1 MKEVYIVATEDT
13 EPLGPEAIGE
23 AFETDEVTVEL
34 DDAPGSFRLRS
45 AEAEIAVRF
54 EALESPLGWTPEL
67 LTGSESAHARLR
79 QARGLYRVAF
89 ETPTGSQPTVAV
101 FEALWCVRALLEK
114 REGVLLD
121 VTAFKLHEEEDV
133 RGDHRAGFRHPR
145 PREPARAWRPPRAT
159 RRSGCTRTGWRSSA
173 QRDVEIFHLAE
184 ADLLPAESFLH
195 ELCTDLA
202 FGQGPAAR
210 VPMETS
216 DGAGLH
222 AGAVRGGAARDCS
235 ACRWRPSRGTRA
247 MFLTVVSPEGRHTT
261 SELLR
266 PYRSRFEQEDPRR
279 TEALATQATRL
290 LPAFKA
296 RFQRRGLMEPLTFLV
311 RAPFETHPD
320 GRSDRG
326 EPLAGG
332 ALLGG
337 GRASSG
343 KLVDGAAHTTEWR
356 KGAAVEIDEDTVNA
370 VAMGRDGRPLDDEEM
385 QGVLLAERPS

>member
-1 MKEVYIVATEDT
+1 VKEVYIVATEDA

-34 DDAPGSFRLRS
+34 DEGPGSFRLRS

-89 ETPTGSQPTVAV
+89 ETPAGSQPTVGV
-101 FEALWCVRALLEK
+101 FEALWCVRGLLEK

-121 VTAFKLHEEEDV
+121 ASAFKLHEEEDV
-133 RGDHRAGFRHPR
+133 REITELDFDIRDHVNLHALEAAPGDAPLWVHSHGMAKFG
-145 PREPARAWRPPRAT
+145 
-159 RRSGCTRTGWRSSA
+159 

-202 FGQGPAAR
+202 FGEGPTPR

-216 DGAGLH
+216 NGEAFML
-222 AGAVRGGAARDCS
+222 VSSEEARHGMLGVPLETFEGHEGEY
-235 ACRWRPSRGTRA
+235 W
-247 MFLTVVSPEGRHTT
+247 TVVSPEGRHTT
-261 SELLR
+261 SELLK
-266 PYRSRFEQEDPRR
+266 PYRSRFEQEDPTRS
-279 TEALATQATRL
+279 EALASQAARL
-290 LPAFKA
+290 RPAFKA
-296 RFQRRGLMEPLTFLV
+296 RFHRRGLMEPLTFLV

-320 GRSDRG
+320 GDPVQ
-326 EPLAGG
+326 ENLWLEVLAWEEE
-332 ALLGG
+332 
-337 GRASSG
+337 RITG
-343 KLVDGAAHTTEWR
+343 KLVDGAAQTTEWR
-356 KGAAVEIDEDTVNA
+356 KGATVEIDEDSVNA
-370 VAMGRDGRPLDDEEM
+370 VAMGRDGRPLEDAEM

>member
-13 EPLGPEAIGE
+13 EPLGPETIGE

-34 DDAPGSFRLRS
+34 DEAPGSFRLRS

-89 ETPTGSQPTVAV
+89 ETPPGSQPTVGV
-101 FEALWCVRALLEK
+101 FEALWCVRGLLEK

-121 VTAFKLHEEEDV
+121 ASAFKLHEEEDV
-133 RGDHRAGFRHPR
+133 REITELDFDIRDHVNLHALEAVPGDAPLWVHSHGMAKFG
-145 PREPARAWRPPRAT
+145 
-159 RRSGCTRTGWRSSA
+159 

-195 ELCTDLA
+195 ELCTDIA
-202 FGQGPAAR
+202 FGEGPTPR
-210 VPMETS
+210 IPMETS
-216 DGAGLH
+216 NGEAFML
-222 AGAVRGGAARDCS
+222 VSSEEARHGMLGVPLETFEGHEGEY
-235 ACRWRPSRGTRA
+235 W
-247 MFLTVVSPEGRHTT
+247 TVVSPEGRHTT

-266 PYRSRFEQEDPRR
+266 PYRSRFEQEDPTRS
-279 TEALATQATRL
+279 EALASQAARL
-290 LPAFKA
+290 RPAFKA
-296 RFQRRGLMEPLTFLV
+296 RFHRRGLMEPLTFLV
-311 RAPFETHPD
+311 RAPFETHPEGD
-320 GRSDRG
+320 PVQENLWLEVLSWEEGRIT
-326 EPLAGG
+326 
-332 ALLGG
+332 
-337 GRASSG
+337 G
-343 KLVDGAAHTTEWR
+343 KLVDGAAQTTEWR
-356 KGAAVEIDEDTVNA
+356 KGATVEIDEDGVNA

>member
-1 MKEVYIVATEDT
+1 VKEVYIVATEDA
-13 EPLGPEAIGE
+13 EPLGPEVIGE

-34 DDAPGSFRLRS
+34 DEGPGSFRLRS

-54 EALESPLGWTPEL
+54 EALEAPLGWTPEL

-89 ETPTGSQPTVAV
+89 ETPAGSQPTVGV
-101 FEALWCVRALLEK
+101 FEALWCARGLLEK

-121 VTAFKLHEEEDV
+121 ASAFKLHEEEDV
-133 RGDHRAGFRHPR
+133 REITELDFDIRDHVNLHALEAAPGDAPLWVHSHGMSKF
-145 PREPARAWRPPRAT
+145 
-159 RRSGCTRTGWRSSA
+159 G

-202 FGQGPAAR
+202 FGEGPTPH

-216 DGAGLH
+216 NGEAFML
-222 AGAVRGGAARDCS
+222 VSSEEARHGMLGIPLETFEGHEGEY
-235 ACRWRPSRGTRA
+235 W
-247 MFLTVVSPEGRHTT
+247 TVVSPEGRHTT

-266 PYRSRFEQEDPRR
+266 PYRSRFEQEDPTRS
-279 TEALATQATRL
+279 EALASQAARL
-290 LPAFKA
+290 RPAFKA
-296 RFQRRGLMEPLTFLV
+296 RFHRRGLMEPLTFLV

-320 GRSDRG
+320 G
-326 EPLAGG
+326 EAVNENLWLEILAWEE
-332 ALLGG
+332 
-337 GRASSG
+337 GRITG
-343 KLVDGAAHTTEWR
+343 KLVDGAAQTTEWR
-356 KGAAVEIDEDTVNA
+356 KGAAVEIDEDSVNA

>member
-34 DDAPGSFRLRS
+34 DEAPGSFRLRS

-89 ETPTGSQPTVAV
+89 ETPPGSQPTVGV
-101 FEALWCVRALLEK
+101 FEALWCVRGLLEK

-121 VTAFKLHEEEDV
+121 ASAFKLHEEEDV
-133 RGDHRAGFRHPR
+133 REITELDFDIRDHVNLHALEAAPGDAPLWVHSHGMAKFG
-145 PREPARAWRPPRAT
+145 
-159 RRSGCTRTGWRSSA
+159 

-195 ELCTDLA
+195 ELCTDIA
-202 FGQGPAAR
+202 FGEGPTPR
-210 VPMETS
+210 IPMETS
-216 DGAGLH
+216 NGEGFML
-222 AGAVRGGAARDCS
+222 VSSEEARHGMLGVPLETFEGHEGEY
-235 ACRWRPSRGTRA
+235 W
-247 MFLTVVSPEGRHTT
+247 TVVSPEGRHTT

-266 PYRSRFEQEDPRR
+266 PYRSRFEQEDPTRSQ
-279 TEALATQATRL
+279 ALASQAERL
-290 LPAFKA
+290 RPAFKA
-296 RFQRRGLMEPLTFLV
+296 RFHRRGLMEPLTFLV

-320 GRSDRG
+320 GDPVQENLWLEVLSW
-326 EPLAGG
+326 EE
-332 ALLGG
+332 
-337 GRASSG
+337 GRITG
-343 KLVDGAAHTTEWR
+343 KLVDGAAQTTEWR
-356 KGAAVEIDEDTVNA
+356 KGAAVEIDEDSVNA
-370 VAMGRDGRPLDDEEM
+370 VAMGRDGRPLDDDEM

>member
-1 MKEVYIVATEDT
+1 VKEVYIVATEDT

-34 DDAPGSFRLRS
+34 DEVPGSFRLRS

-89 ETPTGSQPTVAV
+89 ETPTGSQPTVGV
-101 FEALWCVRALLEK
+101 FEALWCARGLLEK

-121 VTAFKLHEEEDV
+121 ASAFKLHEEEDV
-133 RGDHRAGFRHPR
+133 REITELDFDIRDHVNLHALEAVPGDAPLWVHSHGMAKFG
-145 PREPARAWRPPRAT
+145 
-159 RRSGCTRTGWRSSA
+159 

-202 FGQGPAAR
+202 FGEGPTPR

-216 DGAGLH
+216 NGEAFML
-222 AGAVRGGAARDCS
+222 VSSEEARHGMLGVPLETFEGHEGEY
-235 ACRWRPSRGTRA
+235 W
-247 MFLTVVSPEGRHTT
+247 TVVSPEGRHTT

-266 PYRSRFEQEDPRR
+266 PYRSRFEQEDPTRS
-279 TEALATQATRL
+279 EALATQAARL
-290 LPAFKA
+290 RPAFKA
-296 RFQRRGLMEPLTFLV
+296 RFHRRGLMEPLTFLV

-320 GRSDRG
+320 GDPVQ
-326 EPLAGG
+326 ENLWLEVLAWEE
-332 ALLGG
+332 
-337 GRASSG
+337 GRITG
-343 KLVDGAAHTTEWR
+343 KLVDGAAQTTEWR
-356 KGAAVEIDEDTVNA
+356 KGATVEIDEDSVNA
-370 VAMGRDGRPLDDEEM
+370 VAMGRDGRPLEDEEL

>member
-34 DDAPGSFRLRS
+34 EEVPGSFRLRA

-89 ETPTGSQPTVAV
+89 ETPTGSQPTVGV

-121 VTAFKLHEEEDV
+121 ASAFKLHEEEDV
-133 RGDHRAGFRHPR
+133 REITELDFDIRDHVNLHALEAAPGDAPLWVHSHGMTKF
-145 PREPARAWRPPRAT
+145 
-159 RRSGCTRTGWRSSA
+159 G

-202 FGQGPAAR
+202 FGEGPTPR
-210 VPMETS
+210 IPMETS
-216 DGAGLH
+216 NGEAFML
-222 AGAVRGGAARDCS
+222 VSSEEARHGMLGVPLETFEGHEGEY
-235 ACRWRPSRGTRA
+235 W
-247 MFLTVVSPEGRHTT
+247 TVVSPEGRHTT

-266 PYRSRFEQEDPRR
+266 PYRSRFEQEDPTRS
-279 TEALATQATRL
+279 EALATQAARL
-290 LPAFKA
+290 RPAFKA
-296 RFQRRGLMEPLTFLV
+296 RFHRRGLMEPLTFLV

-320 GRSDRG
+320 GDPVQ
-326 EPLAGG
+326 ENLWLEVLAWEE
-332 ALLGG
+332 
-337 GRASSG
+337 GRITG
-343 KLVDGAAHTTEWR
+343 KLVDGAAQTTEWR
-356 KGAAVEIDEDTVNA
+356 KGATVEIDEDGVNA
-370 VAMGRDGRPLDDEEM
+370 VAMGRDGRPLEEEEM

>member
-1 MKEVYIVATEDT
+1 MKEVYIVATEDA

-34 DDAPGSFRLRS
+34 DDAPGGFRLRS

-89 ETPTGSQPTVAV
+89 ETPAGSQPTVGV
-101 FEALWCVRALLEK
+101 FEALWCVRGLLEK

-121 VTAFKLHEEEDV
+121 ASAFKLHEEEDV
-133 RGDHRAGFRHPR
+133 REITELDFDIRDHVNLHALEAAPGDAPLWVHSHGMAKFG
-145 PREPARAWRPPRAT
+145 
-159 RRSGCTRTGWRSSA
+159 
-173 QRDVEIFHLAE
+173 QRDVEIFQLSE
-184 ADLLPAESFLH
+184 EDLLPAESFLH

-202 FGQGPAAR
+202 FGEGPSPR

-216 DGAGLH
+216 NGEAFML
-222 AGAVRGGAARDCS
+222 VSSEEARHGMLGVPLETFEGHES
-235 ACRWRPSRGTRA
+235 EYW
-247 MFLTVVSPEGRHTT
+247 TVVSPEGRHTT

-266 PYRSRFEQEDPRR
+266 PYRSRFEQEDPTRS
-279 TEALATQATRL
+279 EALASQAARL
-290 LPAFKA
+290 RPAFKA
-296 RFQRRGLMEPLTFLV
+296 RFHRRGLMEPLTFLV

-320 GRSDRG
+320 GDAVQ
-326 EPLAGG
+326 ENLWLEVLAWEEE
-332 ALLGG
+332 
-337 GRASSG
+337 RITG
-343 KLVDGAAHTTEWR
+343 KLVDGAAQTTEWR
-356 KGAAVEIDEDTVNA
+356 KGAAVEIDEDSVNA

>member
-1 MKEVYIVATEDT
+1 VKEVYIVATEDA
-13 EPLGPEAIGE
+13 EPLGPETIGE

-34 DDAPGSFRLRS
+34 EEAPGSFRLRS
-45 AEAEIAVRF
+45 AEAEIVVRF

-89 ETPTGSQPTVAV
+89 ETPAGSQPTVGV
-101 FEALWCVRALLEK
+101 FEALWCVRGLLEK

-121 VTAFKLHEEEDV
+121 ASAFKLHEEEDV
-133 RGDHRAGFRHPR
+133 REITELDFDIRDHVNLHALEAAPGEAPLWVHSHGMAKF
-145 PREPARAWRPPRAT
+145 
-159 RRSGCTRTGWRSSA
+159 A

-202 FGQGPAAR
+202 FGEGPAPR

-216 DGAGLH
+216 NGEAFML
-222 AGAVRGGAARDCS
+222 VSSEEARHGMLGVPLETFEGHEGEY
-235 ACRWRPSRGTRA
+235 W
-247 MFLTVVSPEGRHTT
+247 TVVSPEGRHTT

-266 PYRSRFEQEDPRR
+266 PYRSRFEQEDPSRS
-279 TEALATQATRL
+279 EALASQAARL
-290 LPAFKA
+290 RPAFKA
-296 RFQRRGLMEPLTFLV
+296 RFHRRGLMEPLTFLV

-320 GRSDRG
+320 GDPVQ
-326 EPLAGG
+326 ENLWLEVLAWEEQ
-332 ALLGG
+332 
-337 GRASSG
+337 RITG
-343 KLVDGAAHTTEWR
+343 KLVDGAAQTTEWR
-356 KGAAVEIDEDTVNA
+356 KGAAVEIDEDSVNA

>member
-1 MKEVYIVATEDT
+1 VKEVYIVATEDT

-34 DDAPGSFRLRS
+34 EEVPGSFRLRS

-89 ETPTGSQPTVAV
+89 ETPTGSQPTVGV

-121 VTAFKLHEEEDV
+121 ASAFKLHEEEDV
-133 RGDHRAGFRHPR
+133 REITELDFDIRDHVNLHALEAAPGDAPLWVHSHGMTKF
-145 PREPARAWRPPRAT
+145 
-159 RRSGCTRTGWRSSA
+159 G

-202 FGQGPAAR
+202 FGEGPTPR
-210 VPMETS
+210 IPMETS
-216 DGAGLH
+216 NGEAFML
-222 AGAVRGGAARDCS
+222 VSSEEARHGMLGVPLETFEGHEGEY
-235 ACRWRPSRGTRA
+235 W
-247 MFLTVVSPEGRHTT
+247 TVVSPEGRHTT

-266 PYRSRFEQEDPRR
+266 PYRSRFEQEDPTRS
-279 TEALATQATRL
+279 EALATQAARL
-290 LPAFKA
+290 RPAFKA
-296 RFQRRGLMEPLTFLV
+296 RFHRRGLMEPLTFLV

-320 GRSDRG
+320 GDPVQ
-326 EPLAGG
+326 ENLWLEVLAWEE
-332 ALLGG
+332 
-337 GRASSG
+337 GRITG
-343 KLVDGAAHTTEWR
+343 KLVDGAAQTTEWR
-356 KGAAVEIDEDTVNA
+356 KGATVEIDEDGVNA
-370 VAMGRDGRPLDDEEM
+370 VAMGRDGRPLEEEEM